1 VTKPAAVGALPD
13 DDAEDEPTLKRKRKP
28 AAPKPVARK
37 AVARK
42 AVARKAF
49 GSAQEIS

>member
-13 DDAEDEPTLKRKRKP
+13 DDAEDEPTRKRKP
-28 AAPKPVARK
+28 ALPKP
-37 AVARK
+37 VARK